1 MEYRFKEIREDN
13 DLKQHD
19 VATKI
24 NISRGGYANIE
35 AETANIKLK
44 YFLSF
49 CNEMNCTMDYVAN
62 LTHNNKTHLITHI
75 DKIDKSIMTE
85 RLNTLETENNKE
97 AQDIAKELGISKS
110 TYSHYKNV
118 NNDRLM
124 QTLMLKRLAEKYGYS
139 MDWLVGRSNKKF
151 R

>member
-1 MEYRFKEIREDN
+1 
-13 DLKQHD
+13 
-19 VATKI
+19 
-24 NISRGGYANIE
+24 
-35 AETANIKLK
+35 
-44 YFLSF
+44 
-49 CNEMNCTMDYVAN
+49 MNCTMDYVAN

-124 QTLMLKRLAEKYGYS
+124 QTLMLKRLAERYGYS